1 MTRSSGWR
9 VALCAVFVA
18 GCMQPDP
25 ALSVEDLRIPGD
37 WVPPAAIFAAA
48 NGQYVDVVE
57 PPPIAPLGRCPESG
71 TFTTCIHPACTAAH
85 VGTTE
90 IANYIFGR
98 WSFARNSGTYSCRRN
113 SGNTSHLSVHAIG
126 RAIDIGIATI
136 DGDADNTRGDEI
148 ANWLIANAEEIGV
161 QRVIWDGMYWTGS
174 RRNDHFRAMC
184 DTRAECGGRTPP
196 DHHVNHIHLELSVA
210 AGRRETAF
218 FRSGPPAETCPIVCY
233 GTAAVAE
240 DCSYVD
246 CAASGQVCS
255 SGPVRCEPGPPPE
268 PPEAIR
274 MAGAALPTVVPR
286 GLVSRLQLI
295 SPVRLFDTRET
306 TPLTPAAPLTLTT
319 IDGIGP
325 GTTAVWMNVAAI
337 SRTDPG
343 FIVVHPSGPVPAI
356 STVNFAPPRVRANGV
371 AVPINAGGVTFTT
384 SAEVD
389 AVADLNAA
397 FSPTAGLGLRTAGP
411 RRVFDSRTID
421 AIVRDGVALPIDIGA
436 PPGAVGVVASIAV
449 VQDRDTPGFL
459 TAFACG
465 DPLPETSMVN
475 FAGNTVT
482 ANTVMS
488 GLGRGASGEALLC
501 IQTSTPVHVVVDV
514 TGVLVPDGE
523 LSYQPLSSARLLDT
537 REPDGLYTGRLGRGQ
552 IIELPMSSIP
562 GMPADLRAVT
572 VNLTTISPGE
582 RGFVVAYPCDL
593 PAVPETSNLNFDSDN
608 PAAAITVSRVSA
620 DGRLCIYSNAR
631 TFLVVDVLGAWV
643 PTPDAPAPTDAGGA
657 TILAEE
663 PMAGRGFDAP
673 DEASEME
680 RGVDTTGDPAMR
692 EDTRDHEGD
701 WVPYGGGTDP
711 DDPDPPG
718 GGGCSAS
725 PGSRPV
731 HGLVLLGVM
740 LTGIASHRRRAR

>member
-1 MTRSSGWR
+1 
-9 VALCAVFVA
+9 V
-18 GCMQPDP
+18 
-25 ALSVEDLRIPGD
+25 
-37 WVPPAAIFAAA
+37 FAAA
-48 NGQYVDVVE
+48 NSQYVDVVE
-57 PPPIAPLGRCPESG
+57 PPSIAPLGHCPMSG
-71 TFTTCIHPACTAAH
+71 TFTTCVHPACTAAH
-85 VGTTE
+85 IGTTE

-98 WSFARNSGTYSCRRN
+98 WSYARNSGVYSCRRN
-113 SGNTSHLSVHAIG
+113 SGNRSHLSVHAIG
-126 RAIDIGIATI
+126 RAIDIGLPTI

-148 ANWLIANAEEIGV
+148 ANWLIANAEHIGV

-184 DTRAECGGRTPP
+184 DTRAECGGDRTPP
-196 DHHVNHIHLELSVA
+196 DHHVNHIHLEVSVA
-210 AGRRETAF
+210 ASRRETGF
-218 FRSGPPAETCPIVCY
+218 FRSGPPDETCPIVCY

-246 CAASGQVCS
+246 CAATGQVCMAD
-255 SGPVRCEPGPPPE
+255 PVRCEAGPPPE
-268 PPEAIR
+268 PEEAIHQPS
-274 MAGAALPTVVPR
+274 AALPTVVAR
-286 GLVSRLQLI
+286 GAVSRLQLI
-295 SPVRLFDTRET
+295 DPVRLFDTRMT
-306 TPLTPAAPLTLTT
+306 TPLTPTAPLTLTT
-319 IDGIGP
+319 IDGLEP

-337 SRTDPG
+337 PRADPG
-343 FIVVHPSGPVPAI
+343 FIVVHPSGPAPAI

-384 SAEVD
+384 ITEVD

-397 FSPTAGLGLRTAGP
+397 FAPTAGLGLRTAGP

-421 AIVRDGVALPIDIGA
+421 AIVRDGVPLPIDIGA
-436 PPGAVGVVASIAV
+436 PPGAAGVVASIAV

-501 IQTSTPVHVVVDV
+501 IQTTTPVHVVVDV

-523 LSYQPLSSARLLDT
+523 LSYQPLSAARLLDT
-537 REPDGLYTGRLGRGQ
+537 RELDGLYTGRLGRGQ
-552 IIELPMSSIP
+552 IVEIPMSSIP

-593 PAVPETSNLNFDSDN
+593 PAVPETSNLNFDPDN
-608 PAAAITVSRVSA
+608 AAAAITVSRVSA
-620 DGRLCIYSNAR
+620 DGRLCLYSNAR
-631 TFLVVDVLGAWV
+631 TFLVVDLLGAWV
-643 PTPDAPAPTDAGGA
+643 PTPDAPAPTDAGGT

-673 DEASEME
+673 DEASDME

-692 EDTRDHEGD
+692 EDDRDHEGD
-701 WVPYGGGTDP
+701 WVPYGGGEDP
-711 DDPDPPG
+711 DDPVDPDDPE

-725 PGSRPV
+725 PSRRPV
-731 HGLVLLGVM
+731 RAFVLLGAVIA
-740 LTGIASHRRRAR
+740 GIASRRRRAR